1 MTLRHLL
8 LSIAAVVAAAVGAD
22 VRANVRAD
30 TAPQLAAQSSAPK
43 RAVASP
49 PALTAVQ
56 ALPLTCAEAWI
67 ASQKNYARMREVVI
81 SLAKVSLV
89 NRELTFPNQREAG
102 LDAGKGIA
110 SDCKADPHA
119 LLFAVVDKHVR
130 RIAGSTR
137 R

>member
-1 MTLRHLL
+1 MIGRRHVKMRHLL
-8 LSIAAVVAAAVGAD
+8 LSIAAVVPAATV
-22 VRANVRAD
+22 
-30 TAPQLAAQSSAPK
+30 PLLAAQSPAKKAAPG
-43 RAVASP
+43 P

-67 ASQKNYARMREVVI
+67 AAQKDYAHMREVVI

-89 NRELTFPNQREAG
+89 NRELTFPNLREAG
-102 LDAGKGIA
+102 LDVGKGIA
-110 SDCKADPHA
+110 ADCKADPHA

-130 RIAGSTR
+130 RIAGVNRNAR